1 MASSPLDEDGF
12 HSIAWDDAPPR
23 SHASANANAIPLSG
37 IGGLHDVSGDLDDTD
52 GFEAI
57 SPTSPGGVESV
68 SDTPTEREREAAYGA
83 GTLRATRD
91 DRDRGEQVGA
101 EEWGGRWMSI
111 EVRDPVKEHEGSKD
125 MYVSYAVKTQTNL
138 PSFPGPK
145 AVVRRRFQDFAF
157 LRDYLVKSFPASVVP
172 PIPDKHRLEYIK
184 GDRFSPDFVERR
196 RLDLQRF
203 ADRIARHPTLQ
214 RSKLVTDFLTS
225 TEWTVTKHHHIS
237 HPPPD
242 AHASL
247 MDSLSDTFINA
258 FSRVRKPDARFVEMM
273 EGLERTEE
281 GLSGVERLVGRGK
294 NRIDDLAADYQ
305 DMAAA
310 YQGLGYL
317 ESGITEPLNRF
328 AAKMLDFSALLKHMN
343 STTVEPFLFASH
355 SLLSYTAA
363 HKAVIKLRD
372 QKQLDFE
379 ELSAYLSAVVS
390 ERDRLA
396 ALSSGHAGA
405 PVGLGTYLRD
415 QVDKLRGTDDIHT
428 RRERMRKLDGRIKEL
443 QEAVTNAHETSTA
456 FSDEVV
462 KEHSTFELTKQAE
475 MKDLLQT
482 YADGQVEMFQQAM
495 DDWDRIIPLLQRIRV
510 DV

>member
-1 MASSPLDEDGF
+1 MSSNPIDEDGF

-23 SHASANANAIPLSG
+23 
-37 IGGLHDVSGDLDDTD
+37 T
-52 GFEAI
+52 AI
-57 SPTSPGGVESV
+57 SPHSPFDEDVGEGFETISSTSATHDEVNASASTSTATPSAAGLGARREGQQSVEA
-68 SDTPTEREREAAYGA
+68 DAA
-83 GTLRATRD
+83 
-91 DRDRGEQVGA
+91 
-101 EEWGGRWMSI
+101 EWNGRWMSI
-111 EVRDPVKEHEGSKD
+111 EVREPLKEHEGSKD

-138 PSFPGPK
+138 PTFPHT
-145 AVVRRRFQDFAF
+145 VIVTRRRFQDFVF
-157 LRDYLVKSFPASVVP
+157 LRDHLVRSFPACVVP

-184 GDRFSPDFVERR
+184 GDRFGPEFIERR

-214 RSKLVTDFLTS
+214 RSQLVNDFLQS
-225 TEWTVTKHHHIS
+225 TEWTVAKHHHIS
-237 HPPPD
+237 HPPPES
-242 AHASL
+242 HSSL

-258 FSRVRKPDARFVEMM
+258 FSKVRKPDGRFVEMA
-273 EGLERTEE
+273 EELERFEE
-281 GLSGVERLVGRGK
+281 GLTSVERLVGRGK
-294 NRIDDLAADYQ
+294 GRIDDLSTDYQ

-328 AAKMLDFSALLKHMN
+328 AEKMLDFSALLKHMN
-343 STTVEPFLFASH
+343 QSTVEPFLIQSH
-355 SLLSYTAA
+355 SLSAYTAS
-363 HKAVIKLRD
+363 HRNVIKLRD

-379 ELSAYLSAVVS
+379 ELSAYLSAIVS

-396 ALSSGHAGA
+396 ALNSGHSAA

-428 RRERMRKLDGRIKEL
+428 RRERIRKMDGKITEL
-443 QEAVTNAHETSTA
+443 QEAVTTAHETSTA
-456 FSDEVV
+456 FSDEVL
-462 KEHSTFELTKQAE
+462 KEHTVFELSKKEE
-475 MKDLLQT
+475 MKEILQT
-482 YADGQVEMFQQAM
+482 YADGQVEMLQRAM